1 VGVASA
7 RLRIIEM
14 AIIGP
19 YRAGGFA
26 GYETRFKRTGTRQS
40 IEDLVNTLTQMQG
53 SGMSQ
58 LEGPNDW
65 ETAMLRYGDELKSLV
80 TLYPRAKIL
89 ELGAGRW
96 PSFRLAE
103 MPDSIESYTVNDISA
118 DELSLLPEG
127 YQQAC
132 FDVSGDA
139 ANFSDSYD
147 VVFSR
152 FLAEHVPDGVAMH
165 RNVYRVLKPGGVAF
179 HLIPTLYAIPFVLN
193 KFAPERLT
201 TPLLKILSPRRAISP
216 KFPAPYSACY
226 GSPARM
232 TAMLH
237 EIGYKRVEVRNFY
250 GHFYYEKIPLLR
262 SLHRHFSALA
272 ARRNWHLL
280 GSYAYITAYK

>member
-1 VGVASA
+1 MNT
-7 RLRIIEM
+7 M
-14 AIIGP
+14 A
-19 YRAGGFA
+19 
-26 GYETRFKRTGTRQS
+26 Q
-40 IEDLVNTLTQMQG
+40 VQG
-53 SGMSQ
+53 SEMTQ
-58 LEGPNDW
+58 PAVAKDW
-65 ETAMLRYGDELKSLV
+65 ETAMLGYGDELKALV
-80 TLYPRAKIL
+80 ARYPAAKVL

-103 MPDSIESYTVNDISA
+103 MPSSIESYTVNDISA

-127 YQQAC
+127 YEQAC

-165 RNVYRVLKPGGVAF
+165 RNVHRVLRPGGVAF
-179 HLIPTLYAIPFVLN
+179 HLIPTLYALPFVLN

-237 EIGYKRVEVRNFY
+237 EIGYRRVEVRNFY

-262 SLHRHFSALA
+262 SVHRAFSSLA
-272 ARRNWHLL
+272 ARHDWHLL
-280 GSYAYITAYK
+280 GSYAYITAFK